1 MATTTGSKRLLSI
14 SSEAMAASNS
24 MTYGGLNVA
33 TEQFVSTQVSNL
45 ISSAPGALD
54 TLNELAAA
62 IGDDS
67 NFATTVTNSI
77 ATKLDASVNPLKA
90 ASVSND
96 TITFT
101 RADNTTFAITT
112 SDANTD
118 TNYYLNGITRSGNT
132 LTFSVSGTTNRTYTF
147 GSAAWSATSAFDA
160 AGSADAV
167 NTRIDSEI
175 IPLIDGKADASHTHA
190 YLPLAGGTITGSLTV
205 SGSQTRGTYTT
216 LSQYHSGADNIVLK
230 GNASGISSIFFESEK
245 DGTNINHPSDFGF
258 IQYHAYGTSTTGES
272 NELIIGVSN
281 DADDHVI
288 LNAPN
293 VNGLKFRTGVS
304 ATDYTVYHS
313 GNLSLATLGYTGAT
327 NANYITNNNQLTNGA
342 GYATE
347 TWVNEQNFAT
357 DAAISTAIG
366 NVTLATLGFTGA
378 ANANY
383 ITNNNQLTNG
393 AGYITSFDITTQTDG
408 KYLRSNAND
417 TFTGTITMGKQHA
430 LVANNYGRG
439 VYGVYSATRY
449 QHVWGM
455 GTAYNLADDGTGTGN
470 LYGVAWTHSNVGG
483 ESISGLGHQMLIMSN
498 GDTRSALGDG
508 IWTKYNVYADG
519 GNSTEWNQAYDWG
532 NHASAGYLTTS
543 GKAADSNLLDGLDSS
558 RFLYTTSGQFSG
570 DWNTLTD
577 SDREIRLVEVH
588 NITGGAHSNHPTGL
602 YTYGSVLGWQLD
614 NSTFKLYNSH
624 TGDLAFQTG
633 WNNDGY
639 SGWRTI
645 IHSANI
651 GSQSVNYATTAGSAP
666 ANGGNADTLDG
677 INSTSF
683 LRSDAND
690 THSGELALTSI
701 TGASGTIANTKGS
714 YLHIGA
720 WGVARTADTAVLVNT
735 AYRSDILSYTRSFT
749 IGNTARNFNGS
760 ANVSW
765 SLADIGAEAAGAAAV
780 VDGRIDTEVL
790 PAIGAVTLATLGY
803 TGATNANYIT
813 NNNQLTN
820 GAGYLTSSNDR
831 VYITDSRGSA
841 RAPSYYNDRYAQ
853 WDFQNVSDTG
863 VGGDGWHALLTVSK
877 WSSYD
882 NSHRQEQLIFS
893 GEHLWRRTAT
903 SDSAWGANKKIWDSG
918 NLDAFVG
925 ATVSNDTIT
934 FTQANGGTVAVTTSD
949 ANSWRGID
957 DTPVNGQ
964 TGESISSNW
973 AYDHVNASN
982 PHGTTAADV
991 GADAAGAADAVN
1003 TRIDED
1009 VLPAIPTNNNQLTN
1023 GAGYITD
1030 GNTNWNNTYGFIASG
1045 DTQEPGGWTSA
1056 TKFKSSGQI
1065 ADADSGSHSLQVI
1078 SDNNNDAF
1086 MAFHVSGD
1094 YAVFFG
1100 LDGATNRLHTGGWS
1114 AGATSYQIWDSRDFN
1129 QTSINNWNAA
1139 HGWGNHA
1146 GLYDIAGS
1154 GLAYADIVNTRI
1166 DEEVLPAIP
1175 SNNNQLTNG
1184 AGYVT
1189 ASAAAAMDFN
1199 GYHIY
1204 EVDRIEMQG
1213 ENKDVKFSVWNGTTY
1228 GIGMTSGVTYG
1239 GLNDY
1244 AMTFCMNNDTDRGF
1258 WWGYSGQ
1265 TKSAGAMSLT
1275 TGGILTVASSITAGG
1290 DITAFSDAR
1299 VKENIETIDN
1309 ALDKVTQ
1316 LRGVEYNRI
1325 GAEERSIGVI
1335 AQEVQE
1341 VLPEVVREGQDGMLS
1356 VAYGNITGVLIEAI
1370 KEQQKQIEELKA
1382 QLDGLTK

>member
-1 MATTTGSKRLLSI
+1 MA
-14 SSEAMAASNS
+14 
-24 MTYGGLNVA
+24 
-33 TEQFVSTQVSNL
+33 NL
-45 ISSAPGALD
+45 ITSNVTGTLD
-54 TLNELAAA
+54 VT
-62 IGDDS
+62 S
-67 NFATTVTNSI
+67 TVT
-77 ATKLDASVNPLKA
+77 AP
-90 ASVSND
+90 
-96 TITFT
+96 TF
-101 RADNTTFAITT
+101 
-112 SDANTD
+112 
-118 TNYYLNGITRSGNT
+118 
-132 LTFSVSGTTNRTYTF
+132 V
-147 GSAAWSATSAFDA
+147 
-160 AGSADAV
+160 
-167 NTRIDSEI
+167 
-175 IPLIDGKADASHTHA
+175 
-190 YLPLAGGTITGSLTV
+190 GSLT
-205 SGSQTRGTYTT
+205 
-216 LSQYHSGADNIVLK
+216 
-230 GNASGISSIFFESEK
+230 GNAN
-245 DGTNINHPSDFGF
+245 T
-258 IQYHAYGTSTTGES
+258 
-272 NELIIGVSN
+272 
-281 DADDHVI
+281 
-288 LNAPN
+288 
-293 VNGLKFRTGVS
+293 
-304 ATDYTVYHS
+304 AT
-313 GNLSLATLGYTGAT
+313 
-327 NANYITNNNQLTNGA
+327 
-342 GYATE
+342 
-347 TWVNEQNFAT
+347 
-357 DAAISTAIG
+357 
-366 NVTLATLGFTGA
+366 
-378 ANANY
+378 
-383 ITNNNQLTNG
+383 
-393 AGYITSFDITTQTDG
+393 
-408 KYLRSNAND
+408 
-417 TFTGTITMGKQHA
+417 
-430 LVANNYGRG
+430 
-439 VYGVYSATRY
+439 
-449 QHVWGM
+449 
-455 GTAYNLADDGTGTGN
+455 
-470 LYGVAWTHSNVGG
+470 
-483 ESISGLGHQMLIMSN
+483 
-498 GDTRSALGDG
+498 
-508 IWTKYNVYADG
+508 
-519 GNSTEWNQAYDWG
+519 
-532 NHASAGYLTTS
+532 
-543 GKAADSNLLDGLDSS
+543 
-558 RFLYTTSGQFSG
+558 
-570 DWNTLTD
+570 
-577 SDREIRLVEVH
+577 
-588 NITGGAHSNHPTGL
+588 
-602 YTYGSVLGWQLD
+602 
-614 NSTFKLYNSH
+614 
-624 TGDLAFQTG
+624 
-633 WNNDGY
+633 
-639 SGWRTI
+639 
-645 IHSANI
+645 
-651 GSQSVNYATTAGSAP
+651 YATTAGSADQIDGWGFVNTGSNS
-666 ANGGNADTLDG
+666 AVNADTISSNGISYYTGGVSNFSGNATDG
-677 INSTSF
+677 ALYSQFYSSSWQHQIAGDYRSGQIA
-683 LRSDAND
+683 LRGKN
-690 THSGELALTSI
+690 
-701 TGASGTIANTKGS
+701 SGTWQ
-714 YLHIGA
+714 A
-720 WGVARTADTAVLVNT
+720 WRTVLDSSNFSTWAD
-735 AYRSDILSYTRSFT
+735 
-749 IGNTARNFNGS
+749 G
-760 ANVSW
+760 
-765 SLADIGAEAAGAAAV
+765 AGAAATV
-780 VDGRIDTEVL
+780 NTRIDEEVL
-790 PAIGAVTLATLGY
+790 PAIGAVTLASLGF

-831 VYITDSRGSA
+831 VYITDSRGAA

-903 SDSAWGANKKIWDSG
+903 SDSAWGTNKKIWDSG

-949 ANSWRGID
+949 ANTNTWRPID
-957 DTPVNGQ
+957 DTPVNGVTDQ
-964 TGESISSNW
+964 SISSNW

-1045 DTQEPGGWTSA
+1045 DTQEPGAWSSA
-1056 TKFKSSGQI
+1056 TKFKSSGPI

-1078 SDNNNDAF
+1078 SDNGNDAF
-1086 MAFHVSGD
+1086 MAFHVSSD

-1100 LDGATNRLHTGGWS
+1100 LDGGTNRLHTGGWS
-1114 AGATSYQIWDSRDFN
+1114 AGANQYMLWDSRDFN

-1139 HGWGNHA
+1139 HGWGDHA
-1146 GLYDIAGS
+1146 GLYDTAGS

-1244 AMTFCMNNDTDRGF
+1244 AMTFCMNNDSDRGF

-1309 ALDKVTQ
+1309 ALNKVTQ

>member
-1 MATTTGSKRLLSI
+1 MATTTGSKRLLNI

-147 GSAAWSATSAFDA
+147 GSAAWSATSAFDG

-258 IQYHAYGTSTTGES
+258 IQYHAYGTSTSGES

-313 GNLSLATLGYTGAT
+313 GNLSLATLGYTGA
-327 NANYITNNNQLTNGA
+327 
-342 GYATE
+342 
-347 TWVNEQNFAT
+347 
-357 DAAISTAIG
+357 
-366 NVTLATLGFTGA
+366 

-393 AGYITSFDITTQTDG
+393 AGY
-408 KYLRSNAND
+408 
-417 TFTGTITMGKQHA
+417 
-430 LVANNYGRG
+430 
-439 VYGVYSATRY
+439 
-449 QHVWGM
+449 
-455 GTAYNLADDGTGTGN
+455 
-470 LYGVAWTHSNVGG
+470 
-483 ESISGLGHQMLIMSN
+483 
-498 GDTRSALGDG
+498 
-508 IWTKYNVYADG
+508 
-519 GNSTEWNQAYDWG
+519 
-532 NHASAGYLTTS
+532 LTTS
-543 GKAADSNLLDGLDSS
+543 GKAADSNLLDGIDSSGFVKQLGITTDPDFQTPSSRRLDPNTSNPTNDYYAVTTFGNGSNVTGQLATHFQNGQSYLRAYNSSWSGWRKIWDATNFNPASYLTTTGKAADSNLLDGLDSS
-558 RFLYTTSGQFSG
+558 SFVRSDATDTLSGHYTFSYNSGIIGSAQPGYTQGAIEIITSENNTPAIGFHRGGQSATALYEYDGQLYVNPWVTRAQEGLLLSSGNISAYADAAGAADAVNTRIDEDVLPAIPTNNNQLTNGAGYLTTSGKAA
-570 DWNTLTD
+570 D
-577 SDREIRLVEVH
+577 SELLD
-588 NITGGAHSNHPTGL
+588 GL
-602 YTYGSVLGWQLD
+602 
-614 NSTFKLYNSH
+614 NSTAYMRDNGWNSNPGQDADTQPGMSSDFSYANNAPH
-624 TGDLAFQTG
+624 TGDLIRFGSGNYSLQLSSAYNAQEGALSFRTRNGDAGSWNDWREVWHTG
-633 WNNDGY
+633 NFNPASYLTTGAKAADSNLLDGLDLHTGRNNQANKVVRTQGNGYVEFGWINTTSGNTTGTITDFYVNTGDGY
-639 SGWRTI
+639 IRKATLA
-645 IHSANI
+645 HVK
-651 GSQSVNYATTAGSAP
+651 SQLGLGSA
-666 ANGGNADTLDG
+666 AYVAA
-677 INSTSF
+677 STFES
-683 LRSDAND
+683 
-690 THSGELALTSI
+690 
-701 TGASGTIANTKGS
+701 
-714 YLHIGA
+714 
-720 WGVARTADTAVLVNT
+720 
-735 AYRSDILSYTRSFT
+735 
-749 IGNTARNFNGS
+749 
-760 ANVSW
+760 
-765 SLADIGAEAAGAAAV
+765 AGAADV
-780 VDGRIDTEVL
+780 VNSRIDDEVL
-790 PAIGAVTLATLGY
+790 PIIGDITLASLGF

-831 VYITDSRGSA
+831 VYITDSRGAA

-949 ANSWRGID
+949 ANTNTWRPID
-957 DTPVNGQ
+957 DTPVNGVTDQ
-964 TGESISSNW
+964 SISSNW

-1023 GAGYITD
+1023 GAGYITSYV
-1030 GNTNWNNTYGFIASG
+1030 NTTY
-1045 DTQEPGGWTSA
+1045 T
-1056 TKFKSSGQI
+1056 
-1065 ADADSGSHSLQVI
+1065 
-1078 SDNNNDAF
+1078 
-1086 MAFHVSGD
+1086 
-1094 YAVFFG
+1094 
-1100 LDGATNRLHTGGWS
+1100 
-1114 AGATSYQIWDSRDFN
+1114 
-1129 QTSINNWNAA
+1129 
-1139 HGWGNHA
+1139 
-1146 GLYDIAGS
+1146 AGS
-1154 GLAYADIVNTRI
+1154 GLQLSGTTFRLNGGEIPGGVDLNTYRTTGIYAQN
-1166 DEEVLPAIP
+1166 
-1175 SNNNQLTNG
+1175 SNADTTSGSNWPTNF
-1184 AGYVT
+1184 AG
-1189 ASAAAAMDFN
+1189 
-1199 GYHIY
+1199 IL
-1204 EVDRIEMQG
+1204 E
-1213 ENKDVKFSVWNGTTY
+1213 VWNDDYGNGIHCTQRYSRYNTVDVYQRNYYNGTWTSWRNLTQDTNTTY
-1228 GIGMTSGVTYG
+1228 STS
-1239 GLNDY
+1239 D
-1244 AMTFCMNNDTDRGF
+1244 F
-1258 WWGYSGQ
+1258 
-1265 TKSAGAMSLT
+1265 
-1275 TGGILTVASSITAGG
+1275 
-1290 DITAFSDAR
+1290 DA
-1299 VKENIETIDN
+1299 V
-1309 ALDKVTQ
+1309 
-1316 LRGVEYNRI
+1316 
-1325 GAEERSIGVI
+1325 
-1335 AQEVQE
+1335 
-1341 VLPEVVREGQDGMLS
+1341 
-1356 VAYGNITGVLIEAI
+1356 
-1370 KEQQKQIEELKA
+1370 
-1382 QLDGLTK
+1382 